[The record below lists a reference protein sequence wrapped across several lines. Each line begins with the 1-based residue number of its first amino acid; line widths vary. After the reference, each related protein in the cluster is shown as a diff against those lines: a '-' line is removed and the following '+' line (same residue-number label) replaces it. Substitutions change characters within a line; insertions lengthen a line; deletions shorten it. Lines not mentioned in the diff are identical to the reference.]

1 MQHYHLLCQKIV
13 ARHVYLHQ
21 MHFDYIDPSAMHG
34 KRIPKEKR
42 EITFGREKIF
52 FFPNEKVFAFS
63 QNVFFVKNA
72 INAEK
77 QTSFL
82 FKNLILPN

>member
-1 MQHYHLLCQKIV
+1 
-13 ARHVYLHQ
+13 

-82 FKNLILPN
+82 FKNLILPNYFFFV